1 MARLLI
7 IAIALIILLMPI
19 PSCAAERYQ
28 PIKEN
33 ITASDINTVARL
45 VWLEARGESDEG
57 QRAVVEVVF
66 NRVMHSSFSDSISQM
81 VYAKN
86 QFSPAKRIPTTTATS
101 KEYRNVYH
109 VLWTSQRILPAD
121 VVYFSMGA
129 QNPRVY
135 TKIGCHVFCR
145 IGG

>member
-1 MARLLI
+1 MARILI
-7 IAIALIILLMPI
+7 IAIACLILILPV
-19 PSCAAERYQ
+19 PSCAAEIDRYQ

-33 ITASDINTVARL
+33 ITSADINTVARL

-66 NRVMHSSFSDSISQM
+66 NRVMHNKFPDSISQV

-86 QFSPAKRIPTTTATS
+86 QFTPAKRIPTTIATS
-101 KEYRNVYH
+101 KEYKNVYH

-129 QNPRVY
+129 QNSRVH
-135 TKIGCHVFCR
+135 TRIGCHVFCK
-145 IGG
+145 I

>member
-1 MARLLI
+1 MVRIII
-7 IAIALIILLMPI
+7 IAIALLILIMPV
-19 PSCAAERYQ
+19 PSCAAEIDRYQ
-28 PIKEN
+28 PIKAN

-45 VWLEARGESDEG
+45 VWLEARGESDQG

-66 NRVMHSSFSDSISQM
+66 NRVMHEQFPCTIRQ
-81 VYAKN
+81 VVFAKN

-101 KEYRNVYH
+101 KEYKNVYH

-129 QNPRVY
+129 QNSRVY
-135 TKIGCHVFCR
+135 ARIGCHVFCK
-145 IGG
+145 I